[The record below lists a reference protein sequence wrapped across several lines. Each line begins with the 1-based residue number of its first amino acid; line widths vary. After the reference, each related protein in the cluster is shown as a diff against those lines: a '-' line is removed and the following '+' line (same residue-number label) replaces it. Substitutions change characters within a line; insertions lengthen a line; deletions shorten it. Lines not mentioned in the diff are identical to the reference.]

1 MFHKPDSLG
10 QILRSLLRLLWL
22 TAGLSVNWRKFV
34 YRQLCRKGD
43 IPNFPFEKDF
53 FGLRYQGNLNNNI
66 EASIFFYG
74 AFEKPLLFFLRDVI
88 NSIQEKHPQTKP
100 VFMDVGANIGQ
111 HSLYMSKFA
120 ESVVAFEPF
129 PIVNEKFKHQISLN
143 NISNIELYEYGL
155 SDKDELLSFYAPT
168 GRNQGIGSFDENTAT
183 KGNREMSKLQ
193 LYKGDTFLDGH
204 IPSGIS
210 LMKIDVEGFEKKVI
224 AGLKATLLNN
234 RPIIACEISYGEQ
247 FSFSNRADLIE
258 HLPQDYMLF
267 RFNTRNADG
276 SKAKRRSSFAKRSG
290 FYEIIESKGWR
301 TSGQDDIIAAP
312 VEKLDILIK
321 IKTA

>member
-1 MFHKPDSLG
+1 M
-10 QILRSLLRLLWL
+10 
-22 TAGLSVNWRKFV
+22 NWRKFL

-43 IPNFPFEKDF
+43 IPDFPFEKNF

-88 NSIQEKHPQTKP
+88 NSIQEKHPKTRT
-100 VFMDVGANIGQ
+100 VFIDIGANIGQ

-143 NISNIELYEYGL
+143 NISNIKLYEYGL

-193 LYKGDTFLDGH
+193 LYKGDTFLDGK
-204 IPSGIS
+204 ILAGIS
-210 LMKIDVEGFEKKVI
+210 LIKIDVEGFEKKVI
-224 AGLKATLLNN
+224 AGLKATLINN

-247 FSFSNRADLIE
+247 FSFSSQADLLE

-267 RFNTRNADG
+267 RFNTRKADG

-290 FYEIIESKGWR
+290 FYEIIESKAWR
-301 TSGQDDIIAAP
+301 TSGQDDIIAVP
-312 VEKLDILIK
+312 IEKLDILIK
-321 IKTA
+321 NKKA